1 MQLKEIDKNIWIYDG
16 STVNFYGLPYSTR
29 MSVIRLSNRNL
40 WIHSPEKLNEELKEE
55 LGNLGKVEHLI
66 SPNKLHHLFL
76 PEWISAYPDA
86 KCYASPGLIEK
97 RQDIKFTKEL
107 SNMSEKEWVDEIEQA
122 VFQGSPV
129 MEEVVF
135 FHISSKT
142 LILTDLIE
150 NFNPTAFNWWQKTL
164 AWFTGILSPNGKTP
178 IDWRI
183 SFLFGKAKARI
194 ALDIMLGWR
203 PKNIIISHGECIID
217 NGFEFLNKSFKWVK

>member
-29 MSVIRLSNRNL
+29 MTVIRLSNGNL

-122 VFQGSPV
+122 VFQGSPL

-150 NFNPTAFNWWQKTL
+150 NFKPTAFNWWQKPI
-164 AWFTGILSPNGKTP
+164 ARFTGILSPNGKTP

-203 PKNIIISHGECIID
+203 PKNIVISHGECIID

>member
-29 MSVIRLSNRNL
+29 MTVIRLSNGNL

-86 KCYASPGLIEK
+86 KSYASPGLIEK

-107 SNMSEKEWVDEIEQA
+107 SNMSEKEWVDEIEQT
-122 VFQGSPV
+122 VFQGSPL

-150 NFNPTAFNWWQKTL
+150 NFNPTAFNWWQKPI

-203 PKNIIISHGECIID
+203 PKNIVISHGECIID

>member
-16 STVNFYGLPYSTR
+16 STVNFYGIPYSTR
-29 MSVIRLSNRNL
+29 MTIILLSSGNL

-55 LGNLGKVEHLI
+55 LDNLGKVEYLI
-66 SPNKLHHLFL
+66 SPNKLHHLFM
-76 PEWISAYPDA
+76 PEWITAYPNA

-97 RQDIKFTKEL
+97 RRDINFKKEL
-107 SNMSEKEWVDEIEQA
+107 SHMPEKEWTDEIKQTI
-122 VFQGSPV
+122 FQGSPA

-135 FHISSKT
+135 FHIRSKT

-150 NFNPTAFNWWQKTL
+150 NFNPAVFNWWQKPIAWL
-164 AWFTGILSPNGKTP
+164 AGILSPNGKTP

-194 ALDIMLGWR
+194 ALVTMLGWR
-203 PKNIIISHGECIID
+203 PNNIILSHGECVIE
-217 NGFEFLNKSFKWVK
+217 NGLEFLNKSFRWLK